1 MTLAERFDL
10 WAQQYEQ
17 KGIEKG
23 IEQGIQ
29 QGVVQGLEKGL
40 QQGILKGEA
49 LALQRFLA
57 KRFGPVPADTLQI
70 ISSATLTQLETW
82 LDRVVD
88 APSLDD
94 VFRS

>member
-10 WAQQYEQ
+10 WAQQHEQ

-23 IEQGIQ
+23 IQK
-29 QGVVQGLEKGL
+29 GVL
-40 QQGILKGEA
+40 QGEA

-57 KRFGPVPADTLQI
+57 KRFGPVPADTLQL
-70 ISSATLTQLETW
+70 ISSANLTQLETW

-88 APSLDD
+88 APSLAD
-94 VFRS
+94 VFKDVS